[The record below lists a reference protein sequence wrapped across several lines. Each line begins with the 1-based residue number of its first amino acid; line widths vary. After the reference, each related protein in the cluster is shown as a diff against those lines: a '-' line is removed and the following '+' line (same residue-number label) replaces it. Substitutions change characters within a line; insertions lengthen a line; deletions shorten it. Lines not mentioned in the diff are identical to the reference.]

1 MSRLRGSISEFHGR
15 EGRRR
20 RTATIVYLIVGL
32 GVIGWLAAEAAYLPP
47 AALLIPL
54 VVVNVYLGYQS
65 VEVNDRLT
73 VSSSGMVLLS
83 GGIASAMLDASA
95 PFTCAVLAAA
105 SAIQERDVRLR
116 RIHEPSW
123 NFGQL
128 ALTGALVGYSI
139 ELTLGALGPAAWAAI
154 VAAAIASAVNVTVNL
169 GQVYLIV
176 RYVFS
181 RSIPNL
187 WSGMKTLV
195 PSLLLVGLV
204 GGTLGYAYVAAG
216 ASTLLFVLMMVLFLV
231 GHQAFVSFGLLRQAH
246 EATLAGFVK
255 ALEAKDLY
263 TRGHAERV
271 AHFATLIG
279 EEMGVRGAK
288 LEALNWAALLHDIGK
303 LVVPKELIQ
312 KKGRLTEAEWEIMRR
327 HDHAVEEILEEV
339 EFLQPMVE
347 IAAGTH
353 HFFDGE
359 KTGTRPSTESAI
371 LAVADAFD
379 AITTTRSYRV
389 ALSQTY
395 AFEELRRCAGSQ
407 FDPLAVE
414 ALVVAIEARGETYG
428 SPDIHDEET
437 ARAIAEGRLSD
448 ADVGRVKR

>member
-1 MSRLRGSISEFHGR
+1 MSRMRGSISEFHGR

-20 RTATIVYLIVGL
+20 RAASVVYAVLGL
-32 GVIGWLAAEAAYLPP
+32 GTIGWLAGSAANLPP
-47 AALLIPL
+47 AALLLPL
-54 VVVNVYLGYQS
+54 LFVNIYLGFQS

-83 GGIASAMLDASA
+83 GGVAAAMLGASA

-105 SAIQERDVRLR
+105 SAVQERDLKGR
-116 RIHEPSW
+116 RIHEPIW

-128 ALTGALVGYSI
+128 AVSGALVGWSI
-139 ELTLGALGPAAWAAI
+139 QAGLDLMGTDPWAV
-154 VAAAIASAVNVTVNL
+154 VAAAGVGSAVHLVVNL

-187 WSGMKTLV
+187 WSGMATLV
-195 PSLLLVGLV
+195 PSSLLVGLV
-204 GGTLGYAYVAAG
+204 GGVLGYAYVAAE

-231 GHQAFVSFGLLRQAH
+231 GHQAFVSYGLLREAH

-279 EEMGVRGAK
+279 EQMGVRGAK
-288 LEALNWAALLHDIGK
+288 LESLNWAALLHDIGK

-327 HDHAVEEILEEV
+327 HDHAVEEILGEV

-347 IAAGTH
+347 IASGTH
-353 HFFDGE
+353 HFYDGE
-359 KTGTRPSTESAI
+359 KTGHRPSRESAI

-389 ALSQTY
+389 ALSQDY

-407 FDPLAVE
+407 FSPAAVE
-414 ALVVAIEARGETYG
+414 ALITAIVARGETYG
-428 SPDIHDEET
+428 SPDIHDEDT
-437 ARAIAEGRLSD
+437 ARAIAEGRGVETS
-448 ADVGRVKR
+448 ARRVQR

>member
-1 MSRLRGSISEFHGR
+1 MSRMRGSISEFHGR

-20 RTATIVYLIVGL
+20 ATASVVYGVLGL
-32 GVIGWLAAEAAYLPP
+32 TTIGWLASSAAHLPP
-47 AALLIPL
+47 AALLVPL
-54 VVVNVYLGYQS
+54 LVANVYLGYRS

-83 GGIASAMLDASA
+83 GGVAAAMLGASA

-105 SAIQERDVRLR
+105 SAIQERDISGRRL
-116 RIHEPSW
+116 HEPIW

-128 ALTGALVGYSI
+128 AVTGALVGWSI
-139 ELTLGALGPAAWAAI
+139 QLGLEVLGTAPWAVI
-154 VAAAIASAVNVTVNL
+154 VAAALGSAVNLTVNL

-187 WSGMKTLV
+187 WSGMATLI
-195 PSLLLVGLV
+195 PSSLLVGLV
-204 GGTLGYAYVAAG
+204 GGVLGYAYVAAE

-231 GHQAFVSFGLLRQAH
+231 GHQAFVSYGLLRSAH

-288 LEALNWAALLHDIGK
+288 LESLNWAALLHDIGK
-303 LVVPKELIQ
+303 LVVPKDLIQ

-327 HDHAVEEILEEV
+327 HDHAVEEILDEV
-339 EFLQPMVE
+339 EFLQPMVD
-347 IAAGTH
+347 IASGTH

-359 KTGTRPSTESAI
+359 KTGQRPSRESAI

-389 ALSQTY
+389 ALSQQY

-407 FDPLAVE
+407 FSPDAVE
-414 ALVVAIEARGETYG
+414 ALIAAIEARGETYG

-437 ARAIAEGRLSD
+437 ARAIAEGRVPE
-448 ADVGRVKR
+448 AQVRRVTR